1 MSGRRFL
8 VDSGAQRSIIP
19 ASSADTLGQDK
30 DLYWTQPTAHPS
42 APLAPD
48 DILVASATAGE
59 HMSHL
64 RQLFER
70 LSEHGLIV
78 NPAKCQFGLSD
89 IEFLGHL
96 VSPQGAVPLPS
107 KS

>member
-19 ASSADTLGQDK
+19 ASSADTLGQG
-30 DLYWTQPTAHPS
+30 QG
-42 APLAPD
+42 PLLDAANGTP
-48 DILVASATAGE
+48 IRTFGTRRYPCGSATAGE

-78 NPAKCQFGLSD
+78 NPAKCQFGYQTLS
-89 IEFLGHL
+89 F
-96 VSPQGAVPLPS
+96 
-107 KS
+107 